1 MYMLG
6 REKGWVCLY
15 IYIGRGDGACV
26 RVYVKLCM
34 YVYKCVCIITRVSN
48 WAVRKYLFMFTHSEV
63 GYIYIYIFISRHI
76 HTYAYIHRP
85 YVPTS
90 LKKKSPTVSN
100 TERK

>member
-63 GYIYIYIFISRHI
+63 GYIFISRHI
-76 HTYAYIHRP
+76 HTYAY
-85 YVPTS
+85 TS
-90 LKKKSPTVSN
+90 PVRTYISKKKSPTVSN